1 VAEIDDLRARVTEL
15 EAKIE
20 WWKEQHDFWVRM
32 ATGERTK
39 QMRAA
44 FEEAAT
50 MTRNQILARAA
61 EWGAKEQL
69 RAAELE
75 SNEIERAR
83 VERVRAETEAEKIR

>member
-1 VAEIDDLRARVTEL
+1 MAEIDDLRAKVTEL

-20 WWKEQHDFWVRM
+20 WWKEQHDFWVKM

-50 MTRNQILARAA
+50 MTRNQMLARAA
-61 EWGAKEQL
+61 EWEAREQSL
-69 RAAELE
+69 DLGRTEE
-75 SNEIERAR
+75 ERAR
-83 VERVRAETEAEKIR
+83 VERVRAETEATRIR